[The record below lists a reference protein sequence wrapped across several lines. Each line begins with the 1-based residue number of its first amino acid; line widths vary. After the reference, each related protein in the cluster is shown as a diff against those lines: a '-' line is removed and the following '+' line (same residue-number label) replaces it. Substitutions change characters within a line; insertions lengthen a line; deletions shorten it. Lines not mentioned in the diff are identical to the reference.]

1 MDNNKRNKDSRYY
14 NELSLKK
21 FEMIDEKLSKMDN
34 EHIGDHKEIKDL
46 QIEVKI
52 MIKLLREFILMG
64 D

>member
-1 MDNNKRNKDSRYY
+1 MDNNKRNNDSKYY

-21 FEMIDEKLSKMDN
+21 FEMIDEKLSKMNN

-46 QIEVKI
+46 QIEIKI